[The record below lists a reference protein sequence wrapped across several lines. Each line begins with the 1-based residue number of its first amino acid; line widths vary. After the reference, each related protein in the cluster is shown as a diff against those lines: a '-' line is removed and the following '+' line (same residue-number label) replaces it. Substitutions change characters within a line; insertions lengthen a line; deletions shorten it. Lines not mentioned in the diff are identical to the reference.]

1 MTDNSFKTTVEELNK
16 ILKTNSVIGEPI
28 ETEEKIL
35 IPVVKMG
42 FGFGGG
48 NNNTSGGA
56 GAAAGIEP
64 VSMVVVSKNSSG
76 SDSIRVI
83 DISKGNNTNKA
94 INDLGLVITDL
105 IKNYFNSDSEDYSE
119 AEWQYNNE
127 EDNKKDNENKDINDA
142 E

>member
-1 MTDNSFKTTVEELNK
+1 MTDSSFKTTIEELNK

-28 ETEEKIL
+28 ETEDKIL

-48 NNNTSGGA
+48 NNNTTGGA

-64 VSMVVVSKNSSG
+64 ISMVVVSKNSSG

-83 DISKGNNTNKA
+83 DISKGNNTKKA
-94 INDLGLVITDL
+94 INDLGLMISDL
-105 IKNYFNSDSEDYSE
+105 IKNYFNSNSENYSE
-119 AEWQYNNE
+119 AEWQYPNE
-127 EDNKKDNENKDINDA
+127 EENKNKNKDINDA